1 MTLICPAPDLSLGVA
16 QRLSVYFDCQA
27 RALGENGFQ
36 ALAGGTFGATL
47 LTAVVT
53 LFIAVIGFRLVLGHV
68 PDVRDSVGW
77 ALRLGFVLAL
87 VTSWPTFQTI
97 VYRVAV
103 DGPQDVSSRL
113 MSSAGL
119 SSDAH
124 AFRVQVAYDQLRVGN
139 GMPPDADEGEGAQSQ
154 TGAAL
159 VEPLPKTAT
168 LLVVSTVGLTGAL
181 KLGTGFLLALSP
193 FAIMSSL
200 FSATA
205 GLLSG
210 WVRALGGLVFAL
222 IGTSLVTAADLLIV
236 EGELSRSQFLVR
248 AGLAPGDTQSL
259 STIVI
264 LFALVAA
271 VITVAGMW
279 FASAVKLPR
288 PATNPLL
295 VEIRNGNVI
304 HKAAEVMTEVV
315 RQPEPSV
322 SSSPAPTRAVVVARA
337 LSSSV
342 HREQRAA
349 AAQGQQFVDGTTR
362 QQDGHEAAALAES
375 LRAPGTGLPGRR
387 GIGRRTVSAARRD
400 QIT

>member
-16 QRLSVYFDCQA
+16 QRLSVYFDCHA

-36 ALAGGTFGATL
+36 ALAGGTFGGTL
-47 LTAVVT
+47 LTAVIT
-53 LFIAVIGFRLVLGHV
+53 LFIAVIGFRLAFGHI
-68 PDVRDSVGW
+68 PNVRDSVGW

-103 DGPQDVSSRL
+103 DGPQDLSSRL

-139 GMPPDADEGEGAQSQ
+139 GVPPDADEGEGAQSQ
-154 TGAAL
+154 TEAAL

-168 LLVVSTVGLTGAL
+168 LLVVSTVGLAGAL
-181 KLGTGFLLALSP
+181 KLGIGFVLALSP

-248 AGLAPGDTQSL
+248 AGLAPGDTQAL

-279 FASAVKLPR
+279 LASALKLPR
-288 PATNPLL
+288 PATNPML
-295 VEIRNGNVI
+295 VEIRNGYFI
-304 HKAAEVMTEVV
+304 HKAAEVMTTVV

-362 QQDGHEAAALAES
+362 QQEGHAAAAPAES
-375 LRAPGTGLPGRR
+375 LRALGTGLPGRR